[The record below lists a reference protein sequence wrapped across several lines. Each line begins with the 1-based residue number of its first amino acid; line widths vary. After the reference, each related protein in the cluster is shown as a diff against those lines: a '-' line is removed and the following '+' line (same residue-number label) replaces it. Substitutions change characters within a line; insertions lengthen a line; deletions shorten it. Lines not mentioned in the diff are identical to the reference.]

1 MPRGSSFVLKCL
13 TRDMAR
19 IIFDIETAG
28 RDFKSLDIPTQEYL
42 LRFAETEEEKEEV
55 RDSLSFYPQTAEIV
69 AIGMLDP
76 DSQKGF
82 AFYQN
87 NDQPLLPF
95 EEEGVRYETGTEKE
109 IIGKFWN
116 VIKGYKQFITF
127 NGRGFDCPFILT
139 RSAVHRTKAGKDLMP
154 NRYGDAHIDLFDQLS
169 FYGATRRKFS
179 LDMWCRT
186 FGIKSPKEDGMTGY
200 DVKEFFKAGKCLE
213 IARYCVGDIRATREL
228 LFYWEK
234 YIRYSP

>member
-1 MPRGSSFVLKCL
+1 
-13 TRDMAR
+13 MAR

>member
-1 MPRGSSFVLKCL
+1 MCTSAV
-13 TRDMAR
+13 AR

-28 RDFKSLDIPTQEYL
+28 RDFKSLDIPIQEYL

-55 RDSLSFYPQTAEIV
+55 RDSLSFYPHTAEIV

-87 NDQPLLPF
+87 SDQPLLPF
-95 EEEGVRYETGTEKE
+95 EEDGIRYETGTEEE
-109 IIGKFWN
+109 IISKFWN

-139 RSAVHRTKAGKDLMP
+139 RSAVHKIKARKDLMP
-154 NRYGDAHIDLFDQLS
+154 NRYGDAHTDLLDQLS
-169 FYGATRRKFS
+169 FYGASRRKFS

-186 FGIKSPKEDGMTGY
+186 FGIKSPKEDGVTGY
-200 DVKEFFKAGKCLE
+200 DVKELFKAGKCLE

>member
-1 MPRGSSFVLKCL
+1 
-13 TRDMAR
+13 MAR

-28 RDFKSLDIPTQEYL
+28 REFKSLDIPTQEYL
-42 LRFAETEEEKEEV
+42 LRFAGTEEEKEEV
-55 RDSLSFYPQTAEIV
+55 RDSLSFYPQTAEII
-69 AIGMLDP
+69 AIGMLDA

-82 AFYQN
+82 VFYQN
-87 NDQPLLPF
+87 SDQPLLPF
-95 EEEGVRYETGTEKE
+95 EEEGMRYETGTERE
-109 IIGKFWN
+109 IIEKFWN

-139 RSAVHRTKAGKDLMP
+139 RSAVHKIKAGKDLMP

-186 FGIKSPKEDGMTGY
+186 FGIKSPKEDGITGY
-200 DVKEFFKAGKCLE
+200 DVKELFKAKRCLD
-213 IARYCVGDIRATREL
+213 IARYCVGDVRATREL

-234 YIRYSP
+234 YIRYSA